1 LRSNK
6 IDRLREGI
14 AHGDKKRL
22 DMVTSLKEQ
31 PLKKAPVYRNLHV
44 SQLAS
49 YRLPPAGWV
58 SILHRI
64 SGALM
69 FLLLP
74 FVIWMFDTS
83 LSSEVSFDEFRSAFV
98 SGVGLAPGWFVKLV
112 AFALI
117 WAYLL
122 HFCAGLRHLW
132 MDATHAVG
140 LEFGRLSAW
149 VVIGLSSLLTLVLGA
164 KLFSLF

>member
-1 LRSNK
+1 LRCNK
-6 IDRLREGI
+6 LERLDG
-14 AHGDKKRL
+14 ALSDNKV

-31 PLKKAPVYRNLHV
+31 PLKRQPVYRNIHIT
-44 SQLAS
+44 QLAS

-64 SGALM
+64 SGAAM

-74 FVIWMFDTS
+74 FAIWMFDTS
-83 LSSEVSFDEFRSAFV
+83 LTSEISYDEFRSVFAA
-98 SGVGLAPGWFVKLV
+98 GAIGLPGWFWKLV

-132 MDATHAVG
+132 MDATHAVDMR
-140 LEFGRLSAW
+140 FGQVSAL
-149 VVIGLSSLLTLVLGA
+149 VAIGLSSVVALALGA
-164 KLFSLF
+164 KLFF

>member
-1 LRSNK
+1 
-6 IDRLREGI
+6 
-14 AHGDKKRL
+14 
-22 DMVTSLKEQ
+22 MVTSLKEQ
-31 PLKKAPVYRNLHV
+31 PLKRQPVYRNIHV
-44 SQLAS
+44 TDLTT

-64 SGALM
+64 SGAAM

-74 FVIWMFDTS
+74 FTIWMFDASVT
-83 LSSEVSFDEFRSAFV
+83 SEVSFEQFTAIFS
-98 SGVGLAPGWFVKLV
+98 SGAAGLPGWLWKVV

-132 MDATHAVG
+132 MDATHEVG
-140 LEFGRLSAW
+140 LAFGRTSAL
-149 VVIGLSSLLTLVLGA
+149 VVIFLSTVVAFALGF
-164 KLFSLF
+164 KLFF

>member
-1 LRSNK
+1 LRCNK
-6 IDRLREGI
+6 IDKLRGGFALGE
-14 AHGDKKRL
+14 KRL

-31 PLKKAPVYRNLHV
+31 PLKRAPVYRNIHIA
-44 SQLAS
+44 QLAS
-49 YRLPPAGWV
+49 YRLPAAGWV

-83 LSSEVSFDEFRSAFV
+83 LTSEASFEQFSNVFAF
-98 SGVGLAPGWFVKLV
+98 GAGPLPAWFVKLV
-112 AFALI
+112 AFALF

-122 HFCAGLRHLW
+122 HFFAGLRHLW

-140 LEFGRLSAW
+140 LEFGRVSALF
-149 VVIGLSSLLTLVLGA
+149 VIALSSVLALALGA
-164 KLFSLF
+164 KLFSYF

>member
-1 LRSNK
+1 
-6 IDRLREGI
+6 
-14 AHGDKKRL
+14 
-22 DMVTSLKEQ
+22 MVTSLKEQ
-31 PLKKAPVYRNLHV
+31 PLKRQPVYRNIHIT
-44 SQLAS
+44 QLTS

-64 SGALM
+64 SGAAM

-74 FVIWMFDTS
+74 FAIWMFDTS
-83 LSSEVSFDEFRSAFV
+83 LTSEISYDEFRSVFAA
-98 SGVGLAPGWFVKLV
+98 GAIGLPGWFWKLV

-132 MDATHAVG
+132 MDATHEVG
-140 LEFGRLSAW
+140 LAFGRTSAL
-149 VVIGLSSLLTLVLGA
+149 VVIVLGTVVA
-164 KLFSLF
+164 FALGFKLFF

>member
-1 LRSNK
+1 
-6 IDRLREGI
+6 
-14 AHGDKKRL
+14 
-22 DMVTSLKEQ
+22 MVTSLKEQ
-31 PLKKAPVYRNLHV
+31 PLKRQPVYRNIHV
-44 SQLAS
+44 TDLTT

-64 SGALM
+64 SGAAM

-74 FVIWMFDTS
+74 FTIWMFDASLTS
-83 LSSEVSFDEFRSAFV
+83 EISYEQFV
-98 SGVGLAPGWFVKLV
+98 SIFSAGAVGLPGWLWKLV

-132 MDATHAVG
+132 MDATHEVG
-140 LEFGRLSAW
+140 LAFGRTSAL
-149 VVIGLSSLLTLVLGA
+149 VVIALSTVVAFALGF
-164 KLFSLF
+164 KLFF

>member
-1 LRSNK
+1 
-6 IDRLREGI
+6 
-14 AHGDKKRL
+14 
-22 DMVTSLKEQ
+22 MVTSLKEQ
-31 PLKKAPVYRNLHV
+31 PLKRQPVYRNIHV
-44 SQLAS
+44 TDLTT

-64 SGALM
+64 SGAAM

-74 FVIWMFDTS
+74 FTIWMFDAS
-83 LSSEVSFDEFRSAFV
+83 LTSEVSFEQFTSVFSQGAF
-98 SGVGLAPGWFVKLV
+98 GLPGWLWKLV

-132 MDATHAVG
+132 MDATHAADQR
-140 LEFGRLSAW
+140 FGHISAL
-149 VVIGLSSLLTLVLGA
+149 VAIGLSSVVALALGA
-164 KLFSLF
+164 KLFL

>member
-1 LRSNK
+1 
-6 IDRLREGI
+6 
-14 AHGDKKRL
+14 
-22 DMVTSLKEQ
+22 MVTSLKEQ
-31 PLKKAPVYRNLHV
+31 PLKKAPVYRNIHIT
-44 SQLAS
+44 QLAS

-64 SGALM
+64 SGAAM

-83 LSSEVSFDEFRSAFV
+83 VTSEVSFEQFTNVFSF
-98 SGVGLAPGWFVKLV
+98 GVGWLPAWFVKLV

-140 LEFGRLSAW
+140 LEFGRISALVAI
-149 VVIGLSSLLTLVLGA
+149 VVSSALALALGA
-164 KLFSLF
+164 RLFSLY